1 MAGAL
6 FAGLCLI
13 LSCFLGGSLAAP
25 SFTSEPGNVTAEV
38 GGTALLEWQM
48 NDDGA
53 SQLFEIWRKLPSAG
67 LIQRASGGDAEPFAG
82 YEGKFEIEGVATLKI
97 LNLNKEDAGQY
108 EFQATYDD
116 STVLDSI
123 ATLIVSYQPTITDV
137 TASPASNVMEGDDLT
152 LTCAADGVP
161 APTYTWTKSDGS
173 PLGTA
178 VADTAAGTL
187 TFTNI
192 SRDATGSYTCSAD
205 NGVGDAQ
212 TQDIAVAVSYPT
224 TAAPTTPT
232 PNVTM
237 KMTDAPTPAPSAE
250 PKPTGGMKTSGKPGG
265 RGRGAKPQ
273 KGGLG
278 TGAIVGIVLGLL
290 ALFITI
296 AVGAYCASKRFG
308 PQQEKKP
315 DVVTFT
321 KAEENEAE
329 PLKNKDPENP
339 PEKSDDKDTSII
351 KNGEMEDVP
360 LKNAEEA

>member
-1 MAGAL
+1 MAGACL
-6 FAGLCLI
+6 AELCLI
-13 LSCFLGGSLAAP
+13 LCCFIGGNLAIP

-48 NDDGA
+48 DDDGA
-53 SQLFEIWRKLPSAG
+53 SQIFEIWRKLPSAG
-67 LIQRASGGDAEPFAG
+67 LIQRAGGGAASPFPG
-82 YEGKFEIEGVATLKI
+82 YEGKFEIEGIATLKI
-97 LNLNKEDAGQY
+97 LNVNKEDAGQY
-108 EFQATYDD
+108 EFQPSYDD
-116 STVLDSI
+116 GTVLDSI
-123 ATLIVSYQPTITDV
+123 ATLVVTYQPTITGV
-137 TASPASNVMEGDDLT
+137 TASSDAVNEGDDLT
-152 LTCAADGVP
+152 LTCSADGIP
-161 APTYTWTKSDGS
+161 APTFTWSKSDGS
-173 PLGTA
+173 SLDAA
-178 VADTAAGTL
+178 VADAAAGTL
-187 TFTNI
+187 TFSNI
-192 SRDATGSYTCSAD
+192 SRVATGTYTCSAD
-205 NGVGDAQ
+205 NGVGVAQ

-237 KMTDAPTPAPSAE
+237 KMTDAPTPAPSAAPE
-250 PKPTGGMKTSGKPGG
+250 PTGDMKTDGKDDGK
-265 RGRGAKPQ
+265 GRGAKPQ

-278 TGAIVGIVLGLL
+278 TGAIVGIVIGLL

-339 PEKSDDKDTSII
+339 PEKTEDKDTSII